1 MSDINNQLVL
11 IAGLSAGGKTASLRN
26 LPNQEKWLYINCE
39 AGKRPSFKNKFFS
52 VTVTDPLQVFEA
64 FEYAK
69 ANPDK
74 IEGIIIDSLTY
85 LMDMY
90 ESVYVL
96 KAANTMTAWSDYGQ
110 FFKKLM
116 QQDIAS
122 ADIPVIVIG
131 HVKDEYDEATLTTKT
146 SVPIK
151 GAVKNQGVESYFST
165 VVYAVRVPIKEL
177 KSFNNPLLTITP
189 EEELDGFKYVFQT
202 RITKKTINSRIRSPM
217 GMFDQQYTYID
228 NDAYKLLTL
237 LSDFYNS

>member
-96 KAANTMTAWSDYGQ
+96 KAANTMTA
-110 FFKKLM
+110 
-116 QQDIAS
+116 
-122 ADIPVIVIG
+122 
-131 HVKDEYDEATLTTKT
+131 
-146 SVPIK
+146 
-151 GAVKNQGVESYFST
+151 
-165 VVYAVRVPIKEL
+165 
-177 KSFNNPLLTITP
+177 
-189 EEELDGFKYVFQT
+189 
-202 RITKKTINSRIRSPM
+202 
-217 GMFDQQYTYID
+217 
-228 NDAYKLLTL
+228 
-237 LSDFYNS
+237 